1 MLDRFGTF
9 ATTIASIYRSIQ
21 KIKSLEMKAL
31 DLKGTHVM
39 CLYFL
44 GKEPEGLTAS
54 QLCRLCGEDKAA
66 ISRTVADLTRKSYVR
81 NMDSVPSSPS
91 KRAYRTRIVLT
102 DKGVS
107 SIAYINERVN
117 HVLDMVGPDLD
128 ENQRN
133 DFYRTLTQISDHLKK
148 YIQAEESES

>member
-21 KIKSLEMKAL
+21 KIKSLEMKTL

-148 YIQAEESES
+148 YIQTEESES